1 MIDRA
6 TDASLLRRFAERREE
21 EAFAELVARHAPRVR
36 RVCRRFLHSEHDV
49 EDVAQATFL
58 LLARRAGDVA
68 WRESVG
74 GWVRDA
80 ARRLALNARCEIAR
94 RGRRE
99 TPVSA
104 FRLGDAG
111 ALPDPECPLSTF
123 TDEIERRDVRR
134 LIDGAMEELPEKYR
148 APLTLCYLE
157 GKTNH
162 EAAAALG
169 YPVGSISRRLDRA
182 RSLLRKQLVGR
193 GVALALLV
201 AAAAWIVAGP
211 GSDRRRS
218 LTPRPAGVAAVA
230 PSAEDRRELTE
241 LFAALKRNDGQG
253 LDRARFDL
261 GVSHAEAEGA
271 EVRLAAIDAD
281 LDPPGAADVSRLLAT
296 CVRCHG
302 EYR

>member
-1 MIDRA
+1 MTDRA
-6 TDASLLRRFAERREE
+6 TDASLLRRFAEGREE
-21 EAFAELVARHAPRVR
+21 DAFAELVARHAPRVR

-49 EDVAQATFL
+49 DDVAQATFL

-68 WRESVG
+68 WRDSVG

-99 TPVSA
+99 TPVSS
-104 FRLGDAG
+104 FRFGDAG
-111 ALPDPECPLSTF
+111 ALPDPECPLSAF
-123 TDEIERRDVRR
+123 TDDIERRDVRR

-148 APLTLCYLE
+148 APLALCYLE

-193 GVALALLV
+193 GVALALLLAV
-201 AAAAWIVAGP
+201 AAWIVAGI
-211 GSDRRRS
+211 GSDRRPSRAF
-218 LTPRPAGVAAVA
+218 RPVGVATVT
-230 PSAEDRRELTE
+230 PPAEDRLELTE
-241 LFAALKRNDGQG
+241 LFAALERNDGVG
-253 LDRARFDL
+253 LGRGRLAL
-261 GVSHAEAEGA
+261 GVAHAEAQGA
-271 EVRLAAIDAD
+271 DVRLAY
-281 LDPPGAADVSRLLAT
+281 LDHDRPRAADVSGLLAT

-302 EYR
+302 ELR